1 MSELPRSAFRFDPE
15 LVSAFL
21 QDRLDDAGRATLADE
36 VARLLPFHTQLPHQV
51 TADLV
56 AFTGHLG
63 GDEALLRWLDGYPG
77 RSRVTVRLFRV
88 IDLLDRW
95 SAVPGVVLALEQ
107 RRARDPYPHALAG
120 YLVPDTTSG
129 TLAGLGQLIE
139 SRLAD
144 DRLDEAGCVALRS
157 LALLADIAPAAAEL
171 DRQAA
176 ELEHDVRV
184 LRDLVAPLA
193 VCCTDHAGGG

>member
-15 LVSAFL
+15 PVRAFV

-36 VARLLPFHTQLPHQV
+36 VARMLPFHLQLPNPMI
-51 TADLV
+51 ADLV
-56 AFTGHLG
+56 AVTGHLG

-77 RSRVTVRLFRV
+77 RPRVTARLFQV

-120 YLVPDTTSG
+120 YLIPDTNAG
-129 TLAGLGQLIE
+129 TLASLGQLIE

-144 DRLDEAGCVALRS
+144 DRLDEAGCLALRS
-157 LALLADIAPAAAEL
+157 LALLEDIAPAAAEL
-171 DRQAA
+171 DRRAA
-176 ELEHDVRV
+176 ELEHQVRV
-184 LRDLVAPLA
+184 LRDLVAPVA
-193 VCCTDHAGGG
+193 VRCTDHARG